1 MEEEICD
8 VIKEN
13 ERLIYKIASKYS
25 MYYNI
30 DDLYQ
35 SGMMGIVKA
44 YKKYDKSSSC
54 KFSSYAYKYI
64 LGEMIDFIRKDRNI
78 IVSEDV
84 FDIYKKYI
92 KIKDLLFNKYER
104 EPSIKEISAFME
116 ISEHQLL
123 NVIEGVAFTYD
134 IDFEYSDDKREFV
147 DNKILIDEEISS
159 LDLFSKMLINYRYYQ
174 GFTQCETAKKLGVS
188 QVKVSREE
196 KLILNRIRNNITI

>member
-78 IVSEDV
+78 IVSDDV

-159 LDLFSKMLINYRYYQ
+159 LDLFSKMLINCRYYQ

>member
-78 IVSEDV
+78 IVSDDV

>member
-78 IVSEDV
+78 IVSDDV

-123 NVIEGVAFTYD
+123 NVIESVAFTYD

>member
-78 IVSEDV
+78 IVSDDV

-116 ISEHQLL
+116 IGEHQLL
-123 NVIEGVAFTYD
+123 NVIESVAFTYD

-196 KLILNRIRNNITI
+196 KLILSRIRNNITI